1 MIDDPPLL
9 TIRRRIDRPERA
21 VLEAFA
27 GTPTGFIVDAMAGR
41 GALDSRI
48 KPLPG
53 TPNRF
58 VGAALTCLNGPAD
71 NLALAAAVSLCAPGD
86 VLVAATDGFSG
97 CSVVGDLLLGIAK
110 NRGAVGF
117 VTDGVVRDA
126 TDIQALRFPAF
137 AAGVSPNSPA
147 RNGPGTVGLPV
158 VCGGV
163 PVTAGDIVVGD
174 PDGVVIVPRVE
185 IGAVLAQLAIVRAN
199 EARMLKAVQGGLKEP
214 GFMTAI
220 LASDRVRY
228 IDE

>member
-9 TIRRRIDRPERA
+9 TIRRHIDRPEQA
-21 VLEAFA
+21 ALEAFA

-58 VGAALTCLNGPAD
+58 VGTALTCLNGPAD
-71 NLALAAAVSLCAPGD
+71 NLALAAAVSLCGPGD

-117 VTDGVVRDA
+117 VTDGVVRDV
-126 TDIQALRFPAF
+126 TDIQALAFPAF
-137 AAGVSPNSPA
+137 AAGISPNSPA

-158 VCGGV
+158 VCGGL
-163 PVTAGDIVVGD
+163 PVAAGDIVVGD
-174 PDGVVIVPRVE
+174 PDGVVIVPRAA
-185 IGAVLAQLAIVRAN
+185 IGAVLAQLATVRAN
-199 EARMLKAVQGGLKEP
+199 EAKMLKAVQGGLKEP

>member
-9 TIRRRIDRPERA
+9 TIRRRIERPERSL
-21 VLEAFA
+21 VEAFA
-27 GTPTGFIVDAMAGR
+27 GTPTGFIVDAMGGR
-41 GALDSRI
+41 GSLDSRI

-58 VGAALTCLNGPAD
+58 VGTALTCLNGPAD

-86 VLVAATDGFSG
+86 VLVAATDGFTG

-110 NRGAVGF
+110 NRGAVAL
-117 VTDGVVRDA
+117 VTDGLLRDI
-126 TDIQALRFPAF
+126 TDIQVLAFPAF
-137 AAGVSPNSPA
+137 ATGVSPNSPA

-158 VCGGV
+158 VCGGL
-163 PVTAGDIVVGD
+163 PVAAGDIVVGD
-174 PDGVVIVPRVE
+174 PDGVVVVPRAE
-185 IGAVLAQLAIVRAN
+185 IGAVLAQLATVRAS
-199 EARMLKAVQGGLKEP
+199 EAKMLKAVQGGLREP

>member
-1 MIDDPPLL
+1 MIEDPPLL
-9 TIRRRIDRPERA
+9 TIRRAIERPERA
-21 VLEAFA
+21 LIEAFA
-27 GTPTGFIVDAMAGR
+27 NTPTGFIVDAMQGR

-48 KPLPG
+48 KPFPG
-53 TPNRF
+53 TPHRF
-58 VGAALTCLNGPAD
+58 VGTALTCLNGPAD

-86 VLVAATDGFSG
+86 VLVAATEGFSG

-110 NRGAVGF
+110 NRGAVAF
-117 VTDGVVRDA
+117 VTDGLVRDL
-126 TDIQALRFPAF
+126 TDIQALVFPAF
-137 AAGVSPNSPA
+137 ATGVSPNSPA

-163 PVTAGDIVVGD
+163 PVAAGDVVIGD
-174 PDGVVIVPRVE
+174 PDGVVIVPRAE
-185 IGAVLAQLAIVRAN
+185 IRAVLAQLAAVRAN
-199 EARMLKAVQGGLKEP
+199 EAKMLKAVQGGLREP

>member
-58 VGAALTCLNGPAD
+58 VGTALTCLNGPAD

-110 NRGAVGF
+110 NRGALGF
-117 VTDGVVRDA
+117 VTDGVVRDV
-126 TDIQALRFPAF
+126 TDIQALGFPAF

-174 PDGVVIVPRVE
+174 PDGVVIVPRVDT
-185 IGAVLAQLAIVRAN
+185 GAVLAQLTIVRAN